1 MFKKILIMILSGAIA
16 MTAAG
21 CSTKVNAME
30 NMNDLQIETTSSD
43 VDVFTEDIPDMVVG
57 GWTASE
63 DIKMTDTAKN
73 AFEKAVSGLPGVNY
87 EPVACLGTQV
97 VAGINYCIL
106 CKATPVTL
114 KATTYYTLVY
124 VYENLEGN
132 AEIASIKNIE
142 LGF

>member
-1 MFKKILIMILSGAIA
+1 MFKRFLIMIIAGAII
-16 MTAAG
+16 MTSIG

-30 NMNDLQIETTSSD
+30 KNDLQIETASSD
-43 VDVFTEDIPDMVVG
+43 VDVFTEDIPDIVVG
-57 GWTASE
+57 GWRASE
-63 DIKMTDTAKN
+63 DVKMTDEAKN
-73 AFEKAVSGLPGVNY
+73 AFEKAVSGLTGVNY

-97 VAGINYCIL
+97 VAGTNYCIL

-114 KATTYYTLVY
+114 QATTYYTLVY
-124 VYENLEGN
+124 VYEDLEEN